1 MSTLPPSEIVISA
14 EKSALQK
21 IEFSTRKTVILGI
34 LAGIYIAMGGL
45 YLF

>member
-21 IEFSTRKTVILGI
+21 SNSVHEKP
-34 LAGIYIAMGGL
+34 
-45 YLF
+45 LF